1 MQTQNQRKGQGM
13 NTAKLAAGILIATAF
28 ASSAALAG
36 PGGKGHSHAHSEFS
50 AGEPG
55 DPKKPARIIQVTMNE
70 GDGKMMYVPDRL
82 EIKRGEQVKF
92 VLRNNGALD
101 HEFILAS
108 TAENVKHAEEM
119 KKNPEMEHDD
129 PNAKRLPPKK
139 TTEIVWKFSKA
150 GQFEFGCLIPGH
162 REAGM
167 TGTVIVK

>member
-1 MQTQNQRKGQGM
+1 MSR
-13 NTAKLAAGILIATAF
+13 TAIILAGLLVAATF
-28 ASSAALAG
+28 TSATALAG
-36 PGGKGHSHAHSEFS
+36 PGGKGHGHASSEFS

-55 DPKKPARIIQVTMNE
+55 DPKKPARIVQVTMNE

-82 EIKRGEQVKF
+82 EVKRGEQIKF

-129 PNAKRLPPKK
+129 PNAKRLTPKK
-139 TTEIVWKFSKA
+139 TTEIVWKFTKV
-150 GQFEFGCLIPGH
+150 GQFEYGCLIPGH

-167 TGTVIVK
+167 TGTIVVK

>member
-1 MQTQNQRKGQGM
+1 MTMK
-13 NTAKLAAGILIATAF
+13 AAIVAGFLIATGGVAF
-28 ASSAALAG
+28 AG
-36 PGGKGHSHAHSEFS
+36 PGEKGHSHSDAAFS

-70 GDGKMMYVPDRL
+70 GDGKMMYLPDRL

-92 VLRNNGALD
+92 MLRNNGALD
-101 HEFILAS
+101 HEFILAT
-108 TAENVKHAEEM
+108 TAENLKHAEEM

-129 PNAKRLPPKK
+129 PNAKRLAPKK
-139 TTEIVWKFSKA
+139 TNEIVWKFTKT

>member
-1 MQTQNQRKGQGM
+1 MKRT
-13 NTAKLAAGILIATAF
+13 TAAGILIAA
-28 ASSAALAG
+28 ALIPGAALAG
-36 PGGKGHSHAHSEFS
+36 PGAKGHSHAHSEFS

-70 GDGKMMYVPDRL
+70 GDGKMMFLPDRL

-92 VLRNNGALD
+92 MLRNNGALD

-108 TAENVKHAEEM
+108 TEENVKHAEEM

-129 PNAKRLPPKK
+129 PNAKRLAPKK
-139 TTEIVWKFSKA
+139 TTEIVWKFTKA
-150 GQFEFGCLIPGH
+150 GQFEYGCLIPGH

-167 TGTVIVK
+167 TGTVVVK